1 MAYPGEHKNV
11 RYYDYAIA
19 ENTAGRRPKTKSEWS
34 AEQKAAA
41 EKAKKQ
47 KPKS

>member
-11 RYYDYAIA
+11 RYYDYAI
-19 ENTAGRRPKTKSEWS
+19 EESTAGRKPKTKSEWS
-34 AEQKAAA
+34 AAQKAAA
-41 EKAKKQ
+41 AKKKQ